1 MRRGPPRRFVRALRT
16 LRQRRGILARILARQ
31 AGQGGRARTSERRPR
46 GPPVMTSPN
55 LSDRRDVALND
66 LKQHPRT
73 QVLIVG
79 GGVNGAAVFRD
90 LALQCVDCILVDNGD
105 WCRGTS
111 AAPSRL
117 IHGGLIYL
125 LT

>member
-79 GGVNGAAVFRD
+79 GGVNGAAVFPD
-90 LALQCVDCILVDNGD
+90 LALQGADCVLLYNGD
-105 WCRGTS
+105 SRRCPGL
-111 AAPSRL
+111 APP
-117 IHGGLIYL
+117 
-125 LT
+125 